1 VVSKQG
7 LAKGAAIFSRL
18 EGCDYHF
25 GLIYFTSTQGGPAE
39 YAGSGFGQGR
49 GQVFAYN
56 TFRNELTVVY
66 ESPGSTVLDLPD
78 NLVVSKKGTV
88 LLWEDGS
95 GDNFLRGLTRHGE
108 LFDFARN
115 ADATQPGQEFAGA
128 TFSPDGRTLFVN
140 IQNSTGYTIAIWGP
154 WHQGPF

>member
-88 LLWEDGS
+88 LLCEDGS

-115 ADATQPGQEFAGA
+115 ADAT
-128 TFSPDGRTLFVN
+128 
-140 IQNSTGYTIAIWGP
+140 
-154 WHQGPF
+154 